1 MMDAAIY
8 GLWAAAVVSLGGG
21 VIGLG
26 VVLVWLGL
34 AVIAWEKTRPEVM
47 D

>member
-1 MMDAAIY
+1 VNPLTYAI
-8 GLWAAAVVSLGGG
+8 WATLTVALGGG